1 MVTEVQRLAP
11 GTSKESHTEYPIS
24 SVFLSLVFS
33 MDQFP
38 PTPYLGKGEMDTYLV
53 VVSFEF

>member
-1 MVTEVQRLAP
+1 MTEGQRLAP
-11 GTSKESHTEYPIS
+11 GTSKESKIESPNS

-33 MDQFP
+33 MDLFP
-38 PTPYLGKGEMDTYLV
+38 SNPQPGQSEIDTYLV

>member
-1 MVTEVQRLAP
+1 MTEGQRLAP
-11 GTSKESHTEYPIS
+11 GTSKESHTEYPTS

-33 MDQFP
+33 MDRFP